1 MNPENFEAA
10 CSLVPR
16 TYVEGGQNARR
27 NHEKHFRV
35 LLQQVRGFQKG
46 ILKVGNGRAGIS
58 EVTFSAN
65 RTVLHLSEQ
74 EGHKSTPGSISTSG
88 LIQAVPLYI

>member
-35 LLQQVRGFQKG
+35 LLQQVRG
-46 ILKVGNGRAGIS
+46 LYVVGNGRTRS
-58 EVTFSAN
+58 VT
-65 RTVLHLSEQ
+65 T
-74 EGHKSTPGSISTSG
+74 
-88 LIQAVPLYI
+88 